1 MFIST
6 RPLVRLDASEGEL
19 RFAGKDIRQSTGPH
33 KRKQVFRLKKEDGVN
48 SVQPDEWCDLSLA
61 IHSPIE
67 KIRPGGRP
75 GRRRKASGS
84 GEPVSPTVY

>member
-1 MFIST
+1 MSVST

-19 RFAGKDIRQSTGPH
+19 RFAGKDIRQSAGPH
-33 KRKQVFRLKKEDGVN
+33 KRKRVFRLKKEDGVD
-48 SVQPDEWCDLSLA
+48 SVQPDEWSDLALV
-61 IHSPIE
+61 IYSPIE
-67 KIRPGGRP
+67 KIRPGDCP